1 MSIITVETIS
11 AANEDDFKRKVNAF
25 LDKNEELVFHD
36 KTVYGVTQESR
47 IDDEYGMLQGTL
59 YSAIFQLEGS
69 VRRVK

>member
-25 LDKNEELVFHD
+25 LDKNEEMVFLD
-36 KTVYGVTQESR
+36 KIAYGITQESR
-47 IDDEYGMLQGTL
+47 IDDEYGILQGTM
-59 YSAIFQLEGS
+59 YSAIFQVEGP